1 MAADFPDDVATPMR
15 KSFAHFRSALYPA
28 MAAVAITVAGCATLP
43 PPTAELDA
51 AQRALSAAETADADQ
66 YAPELLAD
74 ARIALQQAQAS
85 MARGREAEA
94 RAAALS
100 ASASADLARVHSGAA
115 RVRAEHAQRQAE
127 LAQLRARLQQQP
139 GDDAVMP
146 LDLPAIPAPPDQ
158 RLLALEADTRLNPFA
173 QYERLQ
179 ARQALAVLET
189 VSRRDLSAAL
199 ARADRR
205 VTIAEQA
212 ARIEATRREIERMER
227 ERAELLVEASRRDAE
242 RARAEAE
249 RLRLEAQIQAEEAA
263 RLRAQAEQAEAV
275 LDGAQIEQGAR
286 VAAARQKE
294 ADLARQ
300 EAELVAGAKLPP
312 VRQTAQGEL
321 FTLAGDAF
329 ASGQASLTAG
339 AAASIKA
346 LGIYLAA
353 LPGGAI
359 QIVGH
364 TDSQG
369 DDAANLALSER
380 RAQQVRASLAAA
392 GVARDRLTAQGA
404 GETRPVA
411 DNATAAGRAKNRRV
425 EILVAN

>member
-1 MAADFPDDVATPMR
+1 MTADFPDAATPMR
-15 KSFAHFRSALYPA
+15 KSFAHFRNALYAPLV
-28 MAAVAITVAGCATLP
+28 AAVIAVAGCATLP
-43 PPTAELDA
+43 PPTAELDL
-51 AQRALSAAETADADQ
+51 AQRAVSAAEAGDADQ
-66 YAPELLAD
+66 YAPDLLGE
-74 ARIALQQAQAS
+74 ARGALQQAQAA
-85 MARGREAEA
+85 MARGRDDEA
-94 RAAALS
+94 RNAALAAA
-100 ASASADLARVHSGAA
+100 AAADLARVHGAAA
-115 RVRAEHAQRQAE
+115 RVRAEHAQRKAE
-127 LAQLRARLQQQP
+127 LAQLRARLQQPP
-139 GDDAVMP
+139 GDDVPLP
-146 LDLPAIPAPPDQ
+146 LDLPSAAGTPDQ

-179 ARQALAVLET
+179 ARQALALLDGIG
-189 VSRRDLSAAL
+189 RRDLNAAL
-199 ARADRR
+199 ARAERR
-205 VTIAEQA
+205 VAIAEQA
-212 ARIEATRREIERMER
+212 ARIEASRREIDRLER
-227 ERAELLVEASRRDAE
+227 ERGELLVEASRREAE

-286 VAAARQKE
+286 VAAARRKE

-312 VRQTAQGEL
+312 VRQTAQGEV

-339 AAASIKA
+339 AAASIRA

-359 QIVGH
+359 QVVGH

-380 RAQQVRASLAAA
+380 RAQQVRAALAAA

-404 GETRPVA
+404 GKSRPIA
-411 DNATAAGRAKNRRV
+411 DNASAAGRAKNRRV
-425 EILVAN
+425 EIVVTN

>member
-28 MAAVAITVAGCATLP
+28 MAAVAIAIAGCATLP

-74 ARIALQQAQAS
+74 ARNALQQAQAS

-115 RVRAEHAQRQAE
+115 RVRAEHAQRLAE
-127 LAQLRARLQQQP
+127 LAQLRARLQQP
-139 GDDAVMP
+139 GDAAVIP
-146 LDLPAIPAPPDQ
+146 LDLPALPAPADQ

-312 VRQTAQGEL
+312 LRQTDQGEL
-321 FTLAGDAF
+321 FTLAGEAF
-329 ASGQASLTAG
+329 ASGQASLTAN

-353 LPGGAI
+353 LPGGAV

-380 RAQQVRASLAAA
+380 RAQQVRAALAAA

-411 DNATAAGRAKNRRV
+411 DNTTAAGRAKNRRV

>member
-1 MAADFPDDVATPMR
+1 MR
-15 KSFAHFRSALYPA
+15 KSFAHFRTALHAPL
-28 MAAVAITVAGCATLP
+28 AVVVIAVAGCATLP
-43 PPTAELDA
+43 PPTAELDT
-51 AQRALSAAETADADQ
+51 AQRAVAAAESADADQ
-66 YAPELLAD
+66 YAPDLLAD
-74 ARIALQQAQAS
+74 ARAALQQAQAAMS
-85 MARGREAEA
+85 RGRDADA
-94 RAAALS
+94 RAAALA
-100 ASASADLARVHSGAA
+100 ASAAGDLARVQSSAA
-115 RVRAEHAQRQAE
+115 RVRAEHAQRQSE
-127 LAQLRARLQQQP
+127 VAQLRARLQVEAVS
-139 GDDAVMP
+139 DAPSP
-146 LDLPAIPAPPDQ
+146 LELPVSAATPDQ
-158 RLLALEADTRLNPFA
+158 RLLMLEADTRLNPFA

-179 ARQALAVLET
+179 ARQALAALET
-189 VSRRDLSAAL
+189 TSRRDLNAAL
-199 ARADRR
+199 VRAERR

-212 ARIEATRREIERMER
+212 ARVEATRRDIDRLER
-227 ERAELLVEASRRDAE
+227 ERADLLVEASRRDAD

-312 VRQTAQGEL
+312 VRQAAQGDL

-329 ASGQASLTAG
+329 ASGQANLTAG

-353 LPGGAI
+353 LPGGAV
-359 QIVGH
+359 QVVGH

-369 DDAANLALSER
+369 EDAANLALSER
-380 RAQQVRASLAAA
+380 RAQQVRASLVAA
-392 GVARDRLTAQGA
+392 GLDRGRVTVQGA

-425 EILVAN
+425 EILVTQ